1 MATSPYPNGMAV
13 RVEHLERDRD
23 EARPLLAKVP
33 VIESQVTDVQ
43 NDIAELKSGQA
54 ALKTGQDR
62 ILQAIYGIGGL
73 VSVAT
78 ALILALSR

>member
-1 MATSPYPNGMAV
+1 MAASPYPNGTAV
-13 RVEHLERDRD
+13 RVEHLERDVA
-23 EARPLLAKVP
+23 EIRPIVAQVP
-33 VIESQVTDVQ
+33 VLESQVNDVQ

-54 ALKTGQDR
+54 ALKTGQDK